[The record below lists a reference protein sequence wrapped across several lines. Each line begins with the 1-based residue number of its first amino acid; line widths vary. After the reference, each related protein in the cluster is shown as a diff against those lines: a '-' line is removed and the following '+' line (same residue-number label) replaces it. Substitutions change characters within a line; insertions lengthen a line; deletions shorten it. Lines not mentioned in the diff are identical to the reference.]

1 MTLRFKRDTWYN
13 YFLQNITVWIV
24 YLSRTNLNHRSF
36 FPRLSLLMLLL
47 VNSPCTRLL
56 NYWVLSSFYYVWL
69 ICIHSNSSWALFC
82 TLVSLKDSVHFSCIK
97 QSLPLSYFP
106 FMILFYLSHCFTF
119 GIVVCIC
126 AGYRVGR

>member
-13 YFLQNITVWIV
+13 YFLQNIIVWIV

-47 VNSPCTRLL
+47 VNALCTRLL

-69 ICIHSNSSWALFC
+69 ICIHSNSSWALLC
-82 TLVSLKDSVHFSCIK
+82 TLVSLKDSVPFSCIK